1 MRRLVTWGW
10 IAMAKT
16 KIAWVCKECGHS
28 QLKWTGSCGGC
39 QLWNSLLEE
48 VQVEEKKQRFEA
60 KNKESAKPI
69 RIRDVPIGA
78 FKRIETKI
86 GELDRLFGGG
96 IVEGSLILIGGE
108 PGVGKSTL
116 LLQIANALA
125 TQGLTVLYICGEES
139 NEQTS
144 LRALRLGVDHQNLY
158 LLSETSF
165 SAIRA
170 QIDVLQPDV
179 AIVDSVQI
187 VYKAELP
194 SSPGSVVQVREI
206 ATEFMHLAKGHG
218 ITTFLIGHVTKSG
231 ELAGPRVLEHL
242 VDTVL
247 DFEGDRQHGYR
258 LLRAIKNRFGSTD
271 EISIFQMKEGGLTEV
286 ANPSHAFLAER
297 MKELPGS
304 AIVPGLEGARSFLLE
319 IQALVTPTAFPSPSR
334 RSTGIDQNR
343 LALLLAVLEKRV
355 GFSLHH
361 SDVFVALA
369 GGLKILEPA
378 IDLGVLLAIASSFT
392 NRALPGDLVVVGE
405 VGLGGEVRGV
415 SRIET
420 RLKEA
425 IHMGFK
431 RCILPK
437 RNMRGLSPSIVEKIA
452 LIEVELVDD
461 AIRSVLD

>member
-1 MRRLVTWGW
+1 MS
-10 IAMAKT
+10 KT
-16 KIAWVCKECGHS
+16 KIAWVCRECGHS

-39 QLWNSLLEE
+39 QNWNTLLEE
-48 VQVEEKKQRFEA
+48 VQVEEKKKRFESTKSQA
-60 KNKESAKPI
+60 SKPI
-69 RIRDVPIGA
+69 RLCDVKIGA
-78 FKRIETKI
+78 FKRIHTQI

-96 IVEGSLILIGGE
+96 IVSGSLILIGGE

-116 LLQIANALA
+116 LLQMASALVL
-125 TQGLTVLYICGEES
+125 QGLTVLYICGEES
-139 NEQTS
+139 AEQTS
-144 LRALRLGVDHQNLY
+144 LRAQRLKIDHQNLY
-158 LLSETSF
+158 LLNETLF
-165 SAIRA
+165 SSIRA
-170 QIDVLQPDV
+170 HIEQLQPDV

-187 VYKAELP
+187 MYKGEIP

-247 DFEGDRQHGYR
+247 EFEGDRQHGYR

-271 EISIFQMKEGGLTEV
+271 EISIFQMKETGLAEV
-286 ANPSHAFLAER
+286 ANPSDAFLKER
-297 MKELPGS
+297 VKEIPGS
-304 AIVPGLEGARSFLLE
+304 AIVSGLEGARSFLLE
-319 IQALVTPTAFPSPSR
+319 IQALVTPTVFPTPSR
-334 RSTGIDQNR
+334 RCAGLDQNR

-355 GFSLHH
+355 GYQMHH

-369 GGLKILEPA
+369 GGLKIVEPA
-378 IDLGVLLAIASSFT
+378 IDLGILLAIASSYL
-392 NRALPGDLVVVGE
+392 NRALSADLIVLGE
-405 VGLGGEVRGV
+405 VGLGGEVRAV

-431 RCILPK
+431 KCILPK
-437 RNMRGLSPSIVEKIA
+437 RNCKGISPAILEKIE
-452 LIEVELVDD
+452 LIDVELVDQ
-461 AIRSVLD
+461 AIRKVLE